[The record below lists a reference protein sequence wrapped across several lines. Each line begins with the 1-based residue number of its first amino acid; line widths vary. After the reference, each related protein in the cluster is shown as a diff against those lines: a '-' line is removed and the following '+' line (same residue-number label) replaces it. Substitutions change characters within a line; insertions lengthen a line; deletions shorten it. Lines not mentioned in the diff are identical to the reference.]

1 MNTEQSV
8 TIPNLQRLVALKQ
21 DFNRLASE
29 VSKEQENGYFF
40 IILGLQK
47 LGYTLDEIDQFQE
60 VQELL

>member
-8 TIPNLQRLVALKQ
+8 TIPNLKRLVALKQ

-29 VSKEQENGYFF
+29 VSIEQENGYFTVL
-40 IILGLQK
+40 LGLQK
-47 LGYTLDEIDQFQE
+47 LGYSLSEIMTFQE